1 MLPLLRRA
9 TASSVPE
16 ISILMVCLGNICRS
30 PMAEAVL
37 RAKLQ
42 RSGLD
47 RRIVVASA
55 GTHGERGGAPDARA
69 VAAAAKR
76 GYDLSRIRSRRI
88 ASEDFERHDVL
99 LAMDRENLEFLSA
112 LCPPP
117 QRERLGLLLDHAPPS
132 LGLREVPDPYYGAP
146 AGFERVLD
154 LIEPACD
161 GLLVALRRRL
171 GTS

>member
-1 MLPLLRRA
+1 M
-9 TASSVPE
+9 SE
-16 ISILMVCLGNICRS
+16 IRVLMICLGNICRS
-30 PMAEAVL
+30 PTAEAVL
-37 RAKLQ
+37 RSKLQ
-42 RSGLD
+42 RAGLD
-47 RRIVVASA
+47 GRIAVASA

-88 ASEDFERHDVL
+88 ATEDFERFDLL
-99 LAMDRENLEFLSA
+99 LAMDRENLEYLASQ
-112 LCPPP
+112 CPQPH
-117 QRERLGLLLDHAPPS
+117 QERLGLLLDHAPKS

-146 AGFERVLD
+146 AGFDRVLD

-161 GLLVALRRRL
+161 GLVAELRRRL